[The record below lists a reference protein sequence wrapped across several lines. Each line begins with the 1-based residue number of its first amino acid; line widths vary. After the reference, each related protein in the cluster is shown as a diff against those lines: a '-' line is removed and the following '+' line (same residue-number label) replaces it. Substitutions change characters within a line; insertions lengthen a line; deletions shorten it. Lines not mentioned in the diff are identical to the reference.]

1 MCFPYFAF
9 YSNLTFVVIVNMEE
23 HYMGTSYESDIDR
36 LLFDCKHSIV
46 RCQTELNVIKS
57 HIQQTN
63 EECDSIAAELYKYDA
78 SL

>member
-23 HYMGTSYESDIDR
+23 HYMRTSYESDIDR

-46 RCQTELNVIKS
+46 HCQAELN
-57 HIQQTN
+57 
-63 EECDSIAAELYKYDA
+63 A
-78 SL
+78 